1 MASGSGNIDKLI
13 QEYTG
18 SQESLSLSSPRLTF
32 NTKVCIIDILL
43 DSICVSRANEPV
55 LADSYEEYL
64 HLISSFGE
72 AFLSLDRGLT
82 ALLLLRKVDR
92 LARTKNYDEELE
104 LIINDQYF
112 QQRGNQIGEVDVNAQ

>member
-18 SQESLSLSSPRLTF
+18 SQESLSLSPPRLTF

>member
-18 SQESLSLSSPRLTF
+18 SQESLSLSPPRLTF

-112 QQRGNQIGEVDVNAQ
+112 HQRGNQIGEVDVNAQ